1 MLTYRAYGRTIA
13 SDRPLPELEPTDGIA
28 DITVAWNSRTQLVEG
43 SSWTALWRFS
53 TEEPWVTSTR
63 VNGVRYLRFGRF
75 ADVALS
81 DGRIE
86 VARRG
91 HASGITVRHLVLDQA
106 LPLALASK
114 GALVVHASAVTSG
127 KRAIVL
133 AGRAGAG
140 KSTLAA
146 LLAREGMRVVADD
159 GVVLEGRAP
168 DVGVVASYPGL
179 RLYRDSAAAAGVD
192 VTRSAA
198 VAEYSRKVRVIPS
211 QRPDDEGSE
220 SLALGRMYVLAP
232 GVVHLKVDATGDGR
246 GVKFE
251 RLSRRDAAVEVLSH
265 AYRIDARDRA
275 GLEAQLDAVAAIA
288 PDVWRVS
295 YSLDLA
301 RAATVASAIAAHAR
315 DPESECR

>member
-1 MLTYRAYGRTIA
+1 
-13 SDRPLPELEPTDGIA
+13 
-28 DITVAWNSRTQLVEG
+28 
-43 SSWTALWRFS
+43 
-53 TEEPWVTSTR
+53 
-63 VNGVRYLRFGRF
+63 
-75 ADVALS
+75 
-81 DGRIE
+81 
-86 VARRG
+86 
-91 HASGITVRHLVLDQA
+91 
-106 LPLALASK
+106 
-114 GALVVHASAVTSG
+114 
-127 KRAIVL
+127 VL

-146 LLAREGMRVVADD
+146 LLSREGMRVVADD

-168 DVGVVASYPGL
+168 DVRVVASYPGL
-179 RLYRDSAAAAGVD
+179 RLYRDSAEAAGVD

-198 VAEYSRKVRVIPS
+198 VAEYSRKVRVIPP
-211 QRPDDEGSE
+211 QRSDDDRPE
-220 SLALGRMYVLAP
+220 SLALGRMYLLAP
-232 GVVHLKVDATGDGR
+232 GAVPLKVDAAGDGTVHLKVDATGDGTVHLKVDAT
-246 GVKFE
+246 GDAMVHLKVDATGDAMVHLKVDATGDGTVDPTGNAVKFE

-295 YSLDLA
+295 YPLDLA